1 MSRVSYIW
9 SEELQAV
16 SDQLPSNIGR
26 SSVVHDLIDAFGL
39 LHHARA
45 SNHDGSES
53 RVVQEAKDG
62 QDGQTDIARA
72 SETSLETDCRAK
84 VVSPDLDLGTAT
96 MMKRY
101 HDVAYVGP

>member
-39 LHHARA
+39 LHHGKD
-45 SNHDGSES
+45 SNNDGPEPGADSGAEH
-53 RVVQEAKDG
+53 G
-62 QDGQTDIARA
+62 QDGQTGIARA
-72 SETSLETDCRAK
+72 SETSPETDGRAQ
-84 VVSPDLDLGTAT
+84 VVPPDLELGTET
-96 MMKRY
+96 MLKRY
-101 HDVAYVGP
+101 HDITYVGP